1 MQVREGESKSD
12 TIPLGSSVL
21 FRCDVEISS
30 LQTAGLVASLLG
42 PSPAWS
48 PAMQAL
54 TPQVSWT
61 QFCSAKV
68 GLDEL
73 SPSLSMALL

>member
-1 MQVREGESKSD
+1 MKVRGESKSD

-21 FRCDVEISS
+21 FRCDAEMSS
-30 LQTAGLVASLLG
+30 LQAAGLAASLLG
-42 PSPAWS
+42 PSPTWS

-61 QFCSAKV
+61 QFCSVKL

-73 SPSLSMALL
+73 SPSLSVALL